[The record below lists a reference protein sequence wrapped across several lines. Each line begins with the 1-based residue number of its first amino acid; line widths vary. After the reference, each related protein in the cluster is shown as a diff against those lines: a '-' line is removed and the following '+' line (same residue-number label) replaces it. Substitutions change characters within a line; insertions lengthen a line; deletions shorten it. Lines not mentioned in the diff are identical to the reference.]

1 MDNATLVSFDV
12 EKGADLVDGLERA
25 GLKVSVALWACLA
38 EYGDWRLVVS
48 ARQFDALN
56 LKDAYGLLHDSS
68 SAAGFT
74 PYNEPPVMIL
84 PMADAF
90 IRELRRKFGKA
101 KGTEGMRLG
110 SQMIGKRF
118 VEEAYVYRVS

>member
-1 MDNATLVSFDV
+1 MGSATLLNFDV
-12 EKGADLVDGLERA
+12 EKGADLVDALARA

-38 EYGDWRLVVS
+38 EYGDWRFVVS

-56 LKDAYGLLHDSS
+56 LKDAYGLFHDSS

-84 PMADAF
+84 PMADSF
-90 IRELRRKFGKA
+90 IRELRRKFAKA
-101 KGTEGMRLG
+101 KSTEGMRLG
-110 SQMIGKRF
+110 GQMIGERF
-118 VEEAYVYRVS
+118 VEDAYVYRIS